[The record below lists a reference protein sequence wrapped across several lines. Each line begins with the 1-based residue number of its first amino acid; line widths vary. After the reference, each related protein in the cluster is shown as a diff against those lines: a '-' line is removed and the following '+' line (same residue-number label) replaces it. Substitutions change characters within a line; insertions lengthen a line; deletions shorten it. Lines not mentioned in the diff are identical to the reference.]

1 MTTYFSAMPV
11 VEHLATTIDSITKS
25 YKQVCDKESRLA
37 SDLSL
42 AQSQLFPLRKENAR
56 LARENYQLHVE
67 NVKQNED
74 KDALKQKH
82 MIDMRH
88 LEDQISEL
96 TYLSKISNDQLKR
109 AETDRDKLREAF
121 EAVAGKGAQGGTRR
135 VIHLNNHLPPPASY
149 NQGGN
154 YDASNSSSFSSSGVQ
169 SHNADALIIES
180 LHKQLDQ
187 ANQQLK
193 KLEDENISLNAKVVS
208 RENELNRSSKQN
220 TTGLDGDSLV
230 SGTRVEQLVAADAAN
245 RRLID
250 QLNSHVDFL
259 NEQLAMREAQLVEA
273 ADKILQAENLMIQ
286 NKQSLRLLDQERTT
300 NLELNSQLL
309 ALQRK
314 VHELTEAIN
323 PDSSVSVDELIESQS
338 HRDDDSLAVEA
349 PFRSSKGN
357 VDVSLNSTDVSVEVV
372 EKKVAVTKPATNA
385 SKEKSVTT
393 TAAATKPVS
402 KVASKPSNNVSN
414 QAFKEREAKATRD
427 TDAMLTKLNT
437 ERDSLLGNVS
447 NLSETVE
454 SLQKGENVLKERLRR
469 SEEKINELKQELTDT
484 KHTLVSMSQNI
495 ADKDRVL
502 KQLQGDIQDKDT
514 LIATLSTRASSNISS
529 NDQLQEELQ
538 AVKDTLIAVT
548 RDRDQC
554 KQLQEATQ
562 QDLTNLRK
570 ERIDLVGNSDDLKAK
585 YASLVKE
592 VEASRQAI
600 DRYVNELGVTK
611 GELVKVNMLNE
622 KLDNDFSSATKR
634 ADNAIKYQKELEDK
648 LLVRTNEL
656 QEASHRVVLLQNTV
670 ASVDVVEQL
679 RNDIKD
685 LRSKLTAAEDAK
697 EKIQREKDALVM
709 EARMTSSLSQQ
720 QLHKNIEMDE
730 VRAQANHALLVKEE
744 EMSKLRQTIRTLQMD
759 VDRAEASSRT
769 QEDINRKLKAA
780 LDDRQSQMRY
790 QSSTTGEMRSDMQ
803 ILEHKL
809 AETEEACLRA
819 KEQCRDAINGQG
831 IALEKATKLEYDLAT
846 ALDRLLL
853 TQNEK
858 VSLENQCDNYRKQ
871 IDQVSQRALADRDEL
886 RQAVADKNS
895 LEVKVSELKVLVK
908 NMEVSA
914 NSYAQKSTRLSAKLE
929 EDNVAMSE
937 VRNEMSELRS
947 CISNRE
953 ETIRDLKEALQNLDD
968 ERDSLQNQLD
978 AMVEQFEQR
987 ELVRKN
993 QEQQILSLKKI
1004 NEMNEKKLQGCSGDV
1019 TAMQKTCAALE
1030 GRINALK
1037 EENLEL
1043 QRKLAQRNTEIGG
1056 TSEDLM
1062 LMTKENQAL
1071 THELAEITADRDR
1084 LRLRITEVVQS
1095 MSSLEQS
1102 RRAIELERSDLLE
1115 SYRAVLQEKRKMES
1129 ELHSL
1134 SAVKQRAGA
1143 SVQQLHGQVAELRGV
1158 VNANASTESRW
1169 NAERV
1174 ALNRQLETLNEE
1186 LVRTQQ
1192 KVDAV
1197 EADNRRLMQDAHGL
1211 RQTNAM
1217 LNERVQ
1223 MVIKRATAAA
1233 DANKILSSRL
1243 LSTERERDA
1252 MRSLVSVERQKS
1264 TDLSS
1269 LVEAARVTAATKDI
1283 QLQKLRVAGDSTS
1296 TSVDNIHMADTL
1308 GISNEDDSLDK

>member
-1 MTTYFSAMPV
+1 
-11 VEHLATTIDSITKS
+11 
-25 YKQVCDKESRLA
+25 
-37 SDLSL
+37 
-42 AQSQLFPLRKENAR
+42 
-56 LARENYQLHVE
+56 
-67 NVKQNED
+67 
-74 KDALKQKH
+74 
-82 MIDMRH
+82 
-88 LEDQISEL
+88 
-96 TYLSKISNDQLKR
+96 
-109 AETDRDKLREAF
+109 
-121 EAVAGKGAQGGTRR
+121 
-135 VIHLNNHLPPPASY
+135 
-149 NQGGN
+149 
-154 YDASNSSSFSSSGVQ
+154 
-169 SHNADALIIES
+169 
-180 LHKQLDQ
+180 
-187 ANQQLK
+187 
-193 KLEDENISLNAKVVS
+193 
-208 RENELNRSSKQN
+208 
-220 TTGLDGDSLV
+220 
-230 SGTRVEQLVAADAAN
+230 
-245 RRLID
+245 
-250 QLNSHVDFL
+250 
-259 NEQLAMREAQLVEA
+259 
-273 ADKILQAENLMIQ
+273 MIQ

-323 PDSSVSVDELIESQS
+323 PDSSVSVDELIEST
-338 HRDDDSLAVEA
+338 RDDDSLAVEA
-349 PFRSSKGN
+349 PTRPSTIKEDASLLNNSDGS
-357 VDVSLNSTDVSVEVV
+357 VDVVDSKATKVV
-372 EKKVAVTKPATNA
+372 VTKPSTTA
-385 SKEKSVTT
+385 SKEKSTT
-393 TAAATKPVS
+393 TTSSSKSTV
-402 KVASKPSNNVSN
+402 KVAAKPSNNASN

-427 TDAMLTKLNT
+427 TDAMLSKLNN
-437 ERDSLLGNVS
+437 ERDGLLGNVS

-469 SEEKINELKQELTDT
+469 GEEKINTLKQELTDT
-484 KHTLVSMSQNI
+484 KHTLVSMSQSI
-495 ADKDRVL
+495 ADKDRLL
-502 KQLQGDIQDKDT
+502 KQVQSDVHDKDA
-514 LIATLSTRASSNISS
+514 LISDLTSRASNNVTS
-529 NDQLQEELQ
+529 NDQLKDELK
-538 AVKDTLIAVT
+538 AIKDSLTAVT
-548 RDRDQC
+548 RDRDQF

-562 QDLTNLRK
+562 HDLSNLRK
-570 ERIDLVGNSDDLKAK
+570 ERIDLVVNNDDLKVK
-585 YASLVKE
+585 YASLAKE
-592 VEASRQAI
+592 LDASRQAI
-600 DRYVNELGVTK
+600 DRYVKELGDAK
-611 GELVKVNMLNE
+611 GDVVKLNMINE
-622 KLDNDFSSATKR
+622 KLDNDFTSATKR
-634 ADNAIKYQKELEDK
+634 AENAIRYQKELEDK
-648 LLVRTNEL
+648 LSVRTSEL
-656 QEASHRVVLLQNTV
+656 QEASQRVVLLQNTV

-685 LRSKLTAAEDAK
+685 LRGKVNAAEDAK
-697 EKIQREKDALVM
+697 EKVQREKDALIM

-720 QLHKNIEMDE
+720 QQHKNIEMDE
-730 VRAQANHALLVKEE
+730 IRAQANHTILLKEE
-744 EMSKLRQTIRTLQMD
+744 EMSKLRHTIRTLQMD
-759 VDRAEASSRT
+759 LDRAEASSRT

-790 QSSTTGEMRSDMQ
+790 HTSTTGEMRSDIQ

-809 AETEEACLRA
+809 AETEESFLRT

-831 IALEKATKLEYDLAT
+831 IALEKATKLEYDLAS

-853 TQNEK
+853 TQNER

-871 IDQVSQRALADRDEL
+871 IDQVSQRALADREEL
-886 RQAVADKNS
+886 RQALADKNN
-895 LEVKVSELKVLVK
+895 LEIKVSELKVLVK

-937 VRNEMSELRS
+937 VKNEMSELRS

-953 ETIRDLKEALQNLDD
+953 GTIRDLKEALQNLDD

-978 AMVEQFEQR
+978 AMVEQHEQR
-987 ELVRKN
+987 EVVRKN

-1004 NEMNEKKLQGCSGDV
+1004 NEMSEKKLQGCSGDV

-1030 GRINALK
+1030 GRINSLK
-1037 EENLEL
+1037 EENIEL

-1071 THELAEITADRDR
+1071 THELAEITSDRDR

-1102 RRAIELERSDLLE
+1102 RRAIEIERSDLLE

-1129 ELHSL
+1129 ELHAL

-1283 QLQKLRVAGDSTS
+1283 QLQKFKAASESTS
-1296 TSVDNIHMADTL
+1296 TSDYNINMADTIY
-1308 GISNEDDSLDK
+1308 ISNEDDSLEK